1 VEGRGENIEHR
12 TSNIELPIVTFAA
25 SGSADLPGHSSATT
39 GVSSAGALT
48 QKIRNGPCVLCAKKI
63 HVHPPVLRSPA
74 TRDGRWKHRSFPASV
89 TWVFEVRCSVF
100 NVQCPSRGEA
110 LRGSKFDVRS
120 SMFEVRCSMPAAW
133 RSFTRFDVR
142 SSMFSVQCVCC
153 GSAPF
158 RLGVLAPPARVST
171 ELR

>member
-1 VEGRGENIEHR
+1 VEGRGENIEYR

-63 HVHPPVLRSPA
+63 RVHPPVLRSPA

-89 TWVFEVRCSVF
+89 TWVFEVRSSMF
-100 NVQCPSRGEA
+100 DVQCPPRGEA
-110 LRGSKFDVRS
+110 LRG
-120 SMFEVRCSMPAAW
+120 SMFEVRCSM
-133 RSFTRFDVR
+133 FDVQCPPR
-142 SSMFSVQCVCC
+142 GEALRGSMFEVRCSMFSVQCVCC
-153 GSAPF
+153 DSAPF
-158 RLGVLAPPARVST
+158 RLGVFAPPARVST